1 MNDLLKKYDFKFN
14 KSFGQNFIFDTNLL
28 RAIASDADIDKST
41 QVLEIGTGAATLTK
55 ILGDMAKS
63 VVSYEVDKNLKPVI
77 EENLAGVTN
86 VQVKFGDILEQSINS
101 IEQNFSGE
109 YKMVANLPYYIT
121 TPIIFKFLEQ
131 STNLKTMVI
140 MVQKEVAE
148 RLCATEGSA
157 NYGAITASIKLWG
170 NAKITRI
177 VKRNMFVPAPN
188 VDSAIVRIDYEPN
201 KFNISD
207 ISLTK
212 QVIRSAFNMRRK
224 TLANNL
230 KTSFNL
236 SPEQII
242 NILNKANLN
251 EKIRGEALPVN
262 KFVEI
267 ANLISEI
274 KKDSN

>member
-41 QVLEIGTGAATLTK
+41 QVLEIGTGAGTLTK

-77 EENLAGVTN
+77 EENLFGVTN

-148 RLCATEGSA
+148 RLCASEGSA

-236 SPEQII
+236 SSEQII

-267 ANLISEI
+267 ANLIYEI

>member
-41 QVLEIGTGAATLTK
+41 QVLEIGTGAGTLTK

-77 EENLAGVTN
+77 EENLANATN

-170 NAKITRI
+170 NAKVTRI

-236 SPEQII
+236 SSEQII

-267 ANLISEI
+267 ANLIYEI

>member
-41 QVLEIGTGAATLTK
+41 QVLEIGTGAGTLTK

-77 EENLAGVTN
+77 EENLANATN

-170 NAKITRI
+170 SAKITRI

-236 SPEQII
+236 SSEQII

-267 ANLISEI
+267 ANLIYEI

>member
-41 QVLEIGTGAATLTK
+41 QVLEIGTGAGTLTK

-77 EENLAGVTN
+77 EEILFGVTN

-236 SPEQII
+236 SSEQII

-267 ANLISEI
+267 ANLIYEI

>member
-41 QVLEIGTGAATLTK
+41 QVLEIGTGAGTLTK

-77 EENLAGVTN
+77 EENLFGVTN

-148 RLCATEGSA
+148 RLCASEGSA

-170 NAKITRI
+170 SAKITRI
-177 VKRNMFVPAPN
+177 VKRNMFDPA
-188 VDSAIVRIDYEPN
+188 
-201 KFNISD
+201 
-207 ISLTK
+207 
-212 QVIRSAFNMRRK
+212 RS
-224 TLANNL
+224 
-230 KTSFNL
+230 
-236 SPEQII
+236 
-242 NILNKANLN
+242 
-251 EKIRGEALPVN
+251 
-262 KFVEI
+262 
-267 ANLISEI
+267 
-274 KKDSN
+274 

>member
-41 QVLEIGTGAATLTK
+41 QVLEIGTGAGTLTK

>member
-41 QVLEIGTGAATLTK
+41 QVLEIGTGAGTLTK

-77 EENLAGVTN
+77 EENLFGVTN

-236 SPEQII
+236 SSEQII

-267 ANLISEI
+267 ANLIYEI

>member
-1 MNDLLKKYDFKFN
+1 MC
-14 KSFGQNFIFDTNLL
+14 
-28 RAIASDADIDKST
+28 AS
-41 QVLEIGTGAATLTK
+41 
-55 ILGDMAKS
+55 
-63 VVSYEVDKNLKPVI
+63 
-77 EENLAGVTN
+77 
-86 VQVKFGDILEQSINS
+86 
-101 IEQNFSGE
+101 
-109 YKMVANLPYYIT
+109 
-121 TPIIFKFLEQ
+121 
-131 STNLKTMVI
+131 
-140 MVQKEVAE
+140 
-148 RLCATEGSA
+148 EGSA

-236 SPEQII
+236 SSEQII

-267 ANLISEI
+267 ANLIYEI

>member
-1 MNDLLKKYDFKFN
+1 
-14 KSFGQNFIFDTNLL
+14 
-28 RAIASDADIDKST
+28 
-41 QVLEIGTGAATLTK
+41 
-55 ILGDMAKS
+55 
-63 VVSYEVDKNLKPVI
+63 
-77 EENLAGVTN
+77 
-86 VQVKFGDILEQSINS
+86 
-101 IEQNFSGE
+101 
-109 YKMVANLPYYIT
+109 
-121 TPIIFKFLEQ
+121 
-131 STNLKTMVI
+131 
-140 MVQKEVAE
+140 
-148 RLCATEGSA
+148 
-157 NYGAITASIKLWG
+157 
-170 NAKITRI
+170 
-177 VKRNMFVPAPN
+177 MFVPAPN

-236 SPEQII
+236 SSEQII

-267 ANLISEI
+267 ANLIYEI

>member
-41 QVLEIGTGAATLTK
+41 QVLEIGTGAGTLTK

-77 EENLAGVTN
+77 EENLANATN

-236 SPEQII
+236 SSEQII

-267 ANLISEI
+267 ANLIYEI

>member
-41 QVLEIGTGAATLTK
+41 QVLEIGTAAGTLTK

-77 EENLAGVTN
+77 EENLFGVTN

-148 RLCATEGSA
+148 RLCASEGSA

-236 SPEQII
+236 SSEQII

-267 ANLISEI
+267 ANLIYEI

>member
-41 QVLEIGTGAATLTK
+41 QVLEIGTGAGTLTK

-201 KFNISD
+201 KFNIND

-230 KTSFNL
+230 KISFNL
-236 SPEQII
+236 NSEQII
-242 NILNKANLN
+242 NILNKVNLN

>member
-1 MNDLLKKYDFKFN
+1 MNDLWKKYDFKFN

-41 QVLEIGTGAATLTK
+41 QVLEIGTGAGTLTK

-77 EENLAGVTN
+77 EENLFGVTN

-148 RLCATEGSA
+148 RLCASEGSA

-236 SPEQII
+236 SSEQII

-267 ANLISEI
+267 ANLIYEI

>member
-41 QVLEIGTGAATLTK
+41 QVLEIGTGAGTLTK

-77 EENLAGVTN
+77 EENLANATN

-148 RLCATEGSA
+148 RLCASEGSA

-236 SPEQII
+236 SSEQII

-267 ANLISEI
+267 ANLIYEI

>member
-41 QVLEIGTGAATLTK
+41 QVLEIGTGAGTLTK

-63 VVSYEVDKNLKPVI
+63 VVSYEVDKNLKPII
-77 EENLAGVTN
+77 EENLFGVTN

-148 RLCATEGSA
+148 RLCASEGSA

-236 SPEQII
+236 SSEQII

-267 ANLISEI
+267 ANLIYEI

>member
-41 QVLEIGTGAATLTK
+41 QVLEIGTGAGTLTK

-77 EENLAGVTN
+77 EENLANATN

-148 RLCATEGSA
+148 RLCASEGSA

-170 NAKITRI
+170 SAKITRI

-236 SPEQII
+236 SSEQII

-267 ANLISEI
+267 ANLIYEI

>member
-14 KSFGQNFIFDTNLL
+14 KSFGKNFIFDTNLL

-41 QVLEIGTGAATLTK
+41 QVLEIGTGAGTLTK

-77 EENLAGVTN
+77 EENLFGVTN

-148 RLCATEGSA
+148 RLCASEGSA

-236 SPEQII
+236 SSEQII

-267 ANLISEI
+267 ANLIYEI

>member
-1 MNDLLKKYDFKFN
+1 M
-14 KSFGQNFIFDTNLL
+14 L

-41 QVLEIGTGAATLTK
+41 QVLEIGTGAGTLTK

-77 EENLAGVTN
+77 EENLFGVTN

-148 RLCATEGSA
+148 RLCASEGSA

-236 SPEQII
+236 SSEQII

-267 ANLISEI
+267 ANLIYEI

>member
-41 QVLEIGTGAATLTK
+41 QVLEIGTGAGTLTK

-77 EENLAGVTN
+77 EENLFGVTN

-148 RLCATEGSA
+148 RLCASEGSA

-170 NAKITRI
+170 SAKITRI

-236 SPEQII
+236 SSEQII

-267 ANLISEI
+267 ANLIYEI

>member
-41 QVLEIGTGAATLTK
+41 QVLEIGTGAGTLTK
-55 ILGDMAKS
+55 ILSDMAKS

-77 EENLAGVTN
+77 EENLFGVTN

-148 RLCATEGSA
+148 RLCASEGSA

-188 VDSAIVRIDYEPN
+188 VDSAIVRIDY
-201 KFNISD
+201 
-207 ISLTK
+207 
-212 QVIRSAFNMRRK
+212 
-224 TLANNL
+224 
-230 KTSFNL
+230 
-236 SPEQII
+236 
-242 NILNKANLN
+242 
-251 EKIRGEALPVN
+251 
-262 KFVEI
+262 
-267 ANLISEI
+267 
-274 KKDSN
+274 

>member
-1 MNDLLKKYDFKFN
+1 MADEIIN
-14 KSFGQNFIFDTNLL
+14 KNHPII
-28 RAIASDADIDKST
+28 IATRDKS
-41 QVLEIGTGAATLTK
+41 QQAFDSLEAIRESHHIMLGGISFLT
-55 ILGDMAKS
+55 D
-63 VVSYEVDKNLKPVI
+63 
-77 EENLAGVTN
+77 
-86 VQVKFGDILEQSINS
+86 
-101 IEQNFSGE
+101 
-109 YKMVANLPYYIT
+109 
-121 TPIIFKFLEQ
+121 
-131 STNLKTMVI
+131 
-140 MVQKEVAE
+140 KEVAE
-148 RLCATEGSA
+148 RLCASEGSA

-236 SPEQII
+236 SSEQII
-242 NILNKANLN
+242 NILADATGRDTADFSDASQNLFESGLLDSMATVSLLLGLQDAFGVQVPVSEFDRSQWDTI
-251 EKIRGEALPVN
+251 EKIEERVKELQNA
-262 KFVEI
+262 
-267 ANLISEI
+267 
-274 KKDSN
+274 

>member
-41 QVLEIGTGAATLTK
+41 QVLEIGTGAGTLTK

-77 EENLAGVTN
+77 EENLFGVTN

-148 RLCATEGSA
+148 RLCASEGSA

-236 SPEQII
+236 SSEQII
-242 NILNKANLN
+242 NILNKSNLN

-267 ANLISEI
+267 ANLIYEI

>member
-41 QVLEIGTGAATLTK
+41 QVLEIGTGAGTLTK

-77 EENLAGVTN
+77 EENLFGVTN

-148 RLCATEGSA
+148 RLCASEGSA

-236 SPEQII
+236 SSEQII

-251 EKIRGEALPVN
+251 EKIRGEALTVN

-267 ANLISEI
+267 ANLIYEI

>member
-41 QVLEIGTGAATLTK
+41 QVLEIGTGAGTLTK
-55 ILGDMAKS
+55 ILGDIAKS

-77 EENLAGVTN
+77 EENLFGVTN

-148 RLCATEGSA
+148 RLCASEGSA

-236 SPEQII
+236 SSEQII

-267 ANLISEI
+267 ANLIYEI

>member
-41 QVLEIGTGAATLTK
+41 QVLEIGTGAGTLTK

-77 EENLAGVTN
+77 EENLFGVTN

-109 YKMVANLPYYIT
+109 YKMVPNLPYYIT

-148 RLCATEGSA
+148 RLCASEGSA

-236 SPEQII
+236 SSEQII

-267 ANLISEI
+267 ANLIYEI